1 VQYETEFL
9 RLPNAGSKK
18 NILNV
23 QRENHPTF
31 LRFQVCPETENG
43 MHGLLTNSNLAICAF
58 ILILGLIAAAA
69 TFLDRSAMQPMRV
82 AARSRDSE
90 DGASPEPES

>member
-1 VQYETEFL
+1 
-9 RLPNAGSKK
+9 
-18 NILNV
+18 
-23 QRENHPTF
+23 
-31 LRFQVCPETENG
+31 